1 MEIINTQYDHTE
13 RINQNSMLTYVKL
26 WQHVES
32 VTFDLKGL
40 KLSPIRVLLFQFK
53 ARMP

>member
-1 MEIINTQYDHTE
+1 MVA
-13 RINQNSMLTYVKL
+13 YVKL
-26 WQHVES
+26 WQRVES
-32 VTFDLKGL
+32 VTIDLKGL